1 MVENIRQF
9 SLKELEARFKTQGI
23 EPYRARQ
30 VFGWLY
36 DKGVEDFSSMT
47 NLSRALQEK
56 LASFYFIEKP
66 EIVRIATSRDL
77 TQKFVF
83 RLTDGALIESVS
95 IPAKSRLTACLS
107 TQVGCKF
114 GCLFCVSGAGGFRR
128 NLTTAEILSQLIAI
142 RRHVPDGHVSNIVF
156 MGIGEP
162 LDNYAPLMKAVRI
175 LNDALGVHLGARKF
189 TVSTAGFVPGIDK
202 LGQEGMQLE
211 LSVSLHAA
219 TDEKRSQLMPINR
232 RYPLKDLMAAVRRY
246 ILATKR
252 KVTFEYVLLGGYNT
266 LVEDAEALCRLL
278 RGTNARVNLIPYNP
292 GASRTAFE
300 APTKLEVLFFK
311 SYLVKKGLDV
321 TLRVSRGVDIAA
333 ACGQLRSAV
342 TQEKRDHGA

>member
-1 MVENIRQF
+1 MVENIREF
-9 SLKELEARFKTQGI
+9 SLKELEARFKTQGF
-23 EPYRARQ
+23 ESYRARQ

-36 DKGVEDFSSMT
+36 DKGVEDFSGMT
-47 NLSRALQEK
+47 NLPKALQEK
-56 LASFYFIEKP
+56 LASFYCIEKP

-77 TQKFVF
+77 TQKFLF
-83 RLTDGALIESVS
+83 RLADGSLIESVS

-114 GCLFCVSGAGGFRR
+114 GCLFCASGASGFKR
-128 NLTTAEILSQLIAI
+128 NLTTAEILSQFIAI
-142 RRHVPDGHVSNIVF
+142 RHHVPTGHVSNIVF

-162 LDNYAPLMKAVRI
+162 LDNYVSLIKAIRI

-189 TVSTAGFVPGIDK
+189 TISTSGVVPGIDK

-219 TDEKRSQLMPINR
+219 TDEKRTRLMPINH
-232 RYPLKDLMAAVRRY
+232 RYPLKLLMAAVRRY

-252 KVTFEYVLLGGYNT
+252 KVTFDYVLLGGYNT
-266 LVEDAEALCRLL
+266 LVEDAEALCRLV
-278 RGTNARVNLIPYNP
+278 RGTNALINLIPYNS
-292 GASRTAFE
+292 GNSKTVFE

-311 SYLVKKGLDV
+311 NYLAKKGLDV
-321 TLRVSRGVDIAA
+321 TLRISRGADIAA
-333 ACGQLRSAV
+333 ACGQLRSLL
-342 TQEKRDHGA
+342 TEEKAHHGA